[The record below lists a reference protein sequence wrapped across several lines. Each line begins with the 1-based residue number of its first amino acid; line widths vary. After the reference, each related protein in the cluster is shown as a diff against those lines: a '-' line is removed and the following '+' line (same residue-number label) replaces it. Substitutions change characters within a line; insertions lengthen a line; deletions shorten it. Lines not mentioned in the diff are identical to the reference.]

1 MSTELSEK
9 QAAELAIADEQIT
22 AALAKVA
29 ETSGDLTRRV
39 ARAVALANA
48 TTLIRAAIAKHWS
61 ALAVLKDTPYGFATD
76 ERKDRPPYTPEQL
89 QTAITH
95 GILIGC
101 LPTGGEITV
110 ISGRAYASLP
120 HFERWAREQEGLT
133 DLAITLGVPA
143 MPSGDS
149 GVALVDA
156 TASYQ
161 WHGVPTAIQWTR
173 TQQMDGRI
181 PVRVN
186 AGMGPDAVLGK
197 ARRKILAAIRKRVQ
211 GRAAQDEVIDDDDGR
226 TVAGS
231 VVAAPAITHSTE
243 RSAPSGEQPN
253 EADLAIAVKQYV
265 ATLATLDEISAC
277 SRLCEQYFGPESA
290 YFPHWTAARR
300 DEAARRRDERIE
312 QIRAGRGQRSN
323 GRS

>member
-1 MSTELSEK
+1 MSTELTER
-9 QAAELAIADEQIT
+9 QAAELAIVDEQIT
-22 AALAKVA
+22 AALARVA
-29 ETSGDLTRRV
+29 ATSDLTQRV

-48 TTLIRAAIAKHWS
+48 TTLIRAAIARHWS
-61 ALAVLKDTPYGFATD
+61 ALATLKDTPFGFATD
-76 ERKDRPPYTPEQL
+76 ERQGKSPYTPEQL

-133 DLAITLGVPA
+133 DLAITLGVPTL
-143 MPSGDS
+143 PQGD
-149 GVALVDA
+149 GGTALVEA
-156 TASYQ
+156 TASYVYR
-161 WHGVPTAIQWTR
+161 GAPTTIAWARSQAF
-173 TQQMDGRI
+173 DGRI

-197 ARRKILAAIRKRVQ
+197 ARRKILAAIRKRVE
-211 GRAAQDEVIDDDDGR
+211 GRAAQDDVIDDDDGR

-231 VVAAPAITHSTE
+231 VVAAPAITHATE
-243 RSAPSGEQPN
+243 SLKPSSEQPN
-253 EADLAIAVKQYV
+253 EADMLVAGKQY
-265 ATLATLDEISAC
+265 AAQLATVNEIGAC
-277 SRLCEQYFGPESA
+277 SRLFDQYFGPESA
-290 YFPHWTAARR
+290 YYPHWPAAHRER
-300 DEAARRRDERIE
+300 AEKLRDERVE

-323 GRS
+323 GKA